1 MPNAWEILQ
10 RMEANRRALGQLIPR
25 AAASQDNSILEDA
38 DAEIQRTQA
47 TIEDLERRYTQS
59 LLTTGVAPQAS
70 ASGAMGRPATPL
82 QGVSPY
88 SMPSRGS
95 PPAPLAHS
103 PSHAA
108 FGQAQTP
115 ASLHAAFGHP
125 QTPASSYGFG
135 QAQTPPSLSQQPRMS
150 SSALH
155 RPGFPSDS
163 HIIANEQLAQTLSAR
178 PSPPAQPLPGMA
190 SRPPRKRAPVVP
202 GPKVKSKST
211 STDYPIFVR
220 LRIGDWQPLDSIS
233 PTVANI
239 LKSQIDDWKSAR
251 SKSFRDFVD
260 AQIRKV
266 NWHQSNCIW
275 CGLVARKP
283 CRATLPERACDGC
296 ENKRLPCARVFKDHN
311 GQSCIGIVPLR
322 SECRVGEESQLSFWI
337 QAIEEEEQ
345 GEPVVEQM
353 DTATSLQQ

>member
-10 RMEANRRALGQLIPR
+10 RMKADRRARGQLIPR

-47 TIEDLERRYTQS
+47 TIEDLEHKYTQS

-70 ASGAMGRPATPL
+70 ASGAMGQPATPL

-115 ASLHAAFGHP
+115 ASLHAAFRHP

-220 LRIGDWQPLDSIS
+220 LRIGDWQPLDSI
-233 PTVANI
+233 A
-239 LKSQIDDWKSAR
+239 
-251 SKSFRDFVD
+251 
-260 AQIRKV
+260 
-266 NWHQSNCIW
+266 
-275 CGLVARKP
+275 
-283 CRATLPERACDGC
+283 
-296 ENKRLPCARVFKDHN
+296 
-311 GQSCIGIVPLR
+311 PLLLI
-322 SECRVGEESQLSFWI
+322 S
-337 QAIEEEEQ
+337 
-345 GEPVVEQM
+345 
-353 DTATSLQQ
+353 